1 MSLEIFKQKNN
12 LKDNN
17 IDIEM
22 KEPNVT
28 NMTLSMMKKE
38 IKVNFNPKDLQIE
51 LFKQFNQNN
60 NFISSKF
67 KIQENTIQQ
76 IVSGIDQLTQK
87 LIKFFEDCKEKFSD
101 IDEKIINC
109 ANNINQNVNNT
120 NSNTQTL
127 YENILKLKKEKD
139 SFNNSINEAVQA
151 IINNLNILEEK
162 QKELGKMKEK
172 VDIIEKILKEND
184 IKLEIK
190 NDQKNE
196 YNDIDIKEYAKN
208 LDNKILK
215 YKIIQKYNTIMF
227 KDITKESEEKENEM
241 AEKFKIILKKD
252 NNTEKGI
259 TYAVSKKSKEWDFSR
274 HMKNIMKR
282 LKSSRINKKINFKN
296 LNYVFKLI
304 WTDSQI
310 QFIKI
315 SATPKYINNNQ
326 FFVKVGNNMI
336 FVKYRRRIR
345 SNTNFSNVVIKD
357 KNKNNYNKNIIQ
369 NLSGI
374 LNNENNRNK
383 RNNKKIKNNKNGN
396 NIKNKRF
403 FNNNKRFN
411 PIRKFNKV
419 KYNNNNK
426 NANNQVIKLLPK
438 ILNIWS
444 KGQNF

>member
-1 MSLEIFKQKNN
+1 MSIEIFKQKNN

-28 NMTLSMMKKE
+28 NMTLSVMKKE
-38 IKVNFNPKDLQIE
+38 IKLNFNPNDLQIE

-419 KYNNNNK
+419 NYNNNNK

>member
-1 MSLEIFKQKNN
+1 MSLEICNQKNN

-28 NMTLSMMKKE
+28 NMTLSVMKKE
-38 IKVNFNPKDLQIE
+38 IKLNFNPNDLQIE

-60 NFISSKF
+60 NFFSSKI

-419 KYNNNNK
+419 NYNNNNK

>member
-1 MSLEIFKQKNN
+1 MSLEICNQKNN

-28 NMTLSMMKKE
+28 NMTLSVMKKE
-38 IKVNFNPKDLQIE
+38 IKLNFNPNDLQIE

-60 NFISSKF
+60 NFFSSKI

-139 SFNNSINEAVQA
+139 SFNNSINETVQA

-419 KYNNNNK
+419 NYNNNNK

>member
-1 MSLEIFKQKNN
+1 MSLEICNQKNN

-28 NMTLSMMKKE
+28 NMTLSVMKKE
-38 IKVNFNPKDLQIE
+38 IKLNFNPNDLQIE

-60 NFISSKF
+60 NFFSSKI
-67 KIQENTIQQ
+67 KIQENIIQQ

-196 YNDIDIKEYAKN
+196 YNDIEIKEYAKN

-419 KYNNNNK
+419 NYNNNNK